1 MNLNQKIQSFLNK
14 HKTAKK
20 RLSAT
25 ALLSLLIALS
35 VVSSLIMPA
44 ISMTIESAVGMMG
57 VRSSS
62 DVSSVMLLGADSD
75 IPSGALNFEDRITS
89 FKVDG
94 GTEVNAGN
102 ASSKEYEFSFSYS
115 FDDVDGLHYNSPT
128 DKQACIYLTIP
139 KDQITINEKQAGT
152 SDDNTESWKN
162 YSVANALS
170 GGRDIPANY
179 EIIPAGNDSDD
190 NLVIITLNDDYLK
203 YVLENGCFEGEL
215 SFKGFVYRDNTQS
228 GDKTVS
234 MGGESVKIAFDDKKP
249 NINKSGSVKSNGN
262 QLPYAH
268 WIITINDIYELE
280 KFLITDT
287 NFANMVEGTFSATP
301 ANIFSVVNGNPD
313 FDENGNLVWLANT
326 NPEGKITIEY
336 DAPISEEAIKNNLV
350 SNTVTVSGEGGDSFT
365 SKIEPNL
372 NINASLSKS
381 GKPSYEVK
389 DERGYIYWTVTVTR
403 PYGLSLGGYTV
414 SDSAFYDAE
423 LVSVVDGSGNDIS
436 GKVTQDKAKFTF
448 AGDMDASEAKI
459 TYKTP
464 VTVNSSTKVEN
475 NASVTPPGSN
485 TPEDTKTVNV
495 NYDDT
500 NLYSIFKSGS
510 FKEDESGNND
520 YIEWT
525 VTIDATIN
533 QNSYETLNGYKI
545 IDDAFTQDGFEWV
558 SVEAYNNNN
567 YSKLPNVS
575 SAGDI
580 LTASGADYIVKSDI
594 EVDKLTLKYRVPL
607 TAEQKEARKNLTGSN
622 TMEVS
627 NTVSSESPEGDKE
640 STENKVNVPGISG
653 SMTIKANKYWVGQ
666 DPNKPKSVKLKLQYK
681 LGTDGTWAD
690 YTANGVTNPATVTNE
705 TTYSW
710 ENLPKR
716 DPQDRTKLYYY
727 RVVEV
732 DVPAGYTASD
742 GSSDNTGTNQDGSV
756 ITVTNTWNNI
766 NIGAVKSW
774 NGISDEDKPETVTL
788 RLLQSTDKKTT
799 WVKAANQNDI
809 VLKKSENYETE
820 GWTGLPKTDSSGNVI
835 YYKVVEVE
843 ASLFND
849 AGVYTGSDSSYDFT
863 VSNSSEYGIDASDY
877 NYNNYNPTATLT
889 NTWRKM
895 NVTAEKY
902 WNGDTNHESTR
913 PDVTFVLKKKVGNN
927 DWVEVGSITLKNDGS
942 GNMIADGSSETNKYT
957 WHGLP
962 KFEGNQSVIYKVE
975 EVPVEGYTASY
986 ENSYGINA
994 TGTLRVTNTYDKID
1008 ISANKVWSGEASPDS
1023 RPNTITLRLLKST
1036 KEWTT
1041 TESDWTPVEGVEDIV
1056 LTKKSDGS
1064 FDKAVWTELPKKDS
1078 DGNPLFYKIVE
1089 IDTPEDYDVSYQYK
1103 DNGSNNTTEMTVTNT
1118 WNRTNITVN
1127 KAWAGDTG
1135 QESNRPTEIKI
1146 TLWQKIGN
1154 GEWES
1159 TGKSVTMIKSNDG
1172 TGKFYVSG
1180 TSSESY
1186 TWTSLPK
1193 KAENGDTIVYKVVE
1207 DYVRGYT
1214 ASYSNSNG
1222 VNNNDTITVTNTSN
1236 FITVYGSKQWQGDN
1250 GNEAN
1255 RPASIKFRL
1264 LQSTTP
1270 DIEESWVTAEG
1281 TADVELS
1288 KRANNTYPQANWTNL
1303 PSKDKDGNTI
1313 YYKVKEVDTI
1323 SDYTVSYSSPI
1334 SNTGTFYVTN
1344 TWNNMNLSVNKAW
1357 DSSVKNDDRPES
1369 LEFKLQRKIGED
1381 GVWTDAGYPNVTVT
1395 AADGWT
1401 LSNAWTALP
1410 RTYTGSDGVVQNIY
1424 YRACEI
1430 VIDGAK
1436 YYAKMDEGTN
1446 VTGTSTVT
1454 NFSNS
1459 IDITVNKAWNILF
1472 DAVESDVI
1480 VHLMSSNNA
1489 GATWTEVGS
1498 KTLIFENEESKPHT
1512 WTDLP
1517 TRDEN
1522 GYDIIYKVVE
1532 DEVEGFTASYSPETI
1547 HSTGTIT
1554 ITNTEIP
1561 PYEKNAT
1568 VVSANKLASDRVQVL
1583 EQDRTAITH
1592 ITPTDLKNWKTATV
1606 NIKGVDT
1613 ECYIF
1618 KWSIEFRTPT
1628 TGNEKYT
1635 DTFPEGTVLYNSE
1648 EEYMITYQQGTLNA
1662 YRVVPDQDEGI
1673 GENKIYYYD
1682 GDRTIIFADPH
1693 IKAGLAYI
1701 TYCTATPKS
1710 IVDNAIASDGYY
1722 ELTNRIQESK
1732 EEIPRDVT
1740 LTIKGTDASNTIEK
1754 SNETSEQNRKQSIA
1768 SYSIEINKEGKY
1780 LSAGDT
1786 INVTDTF
1793 AITGYHSS
1801 EANSTKQVGYD
1812 LVDVNIDSI
1821 SVYEIDSSGRYT
1833 LLSPDEYSYTL
1844 ETVDD
1849 KITDVKDYI
1858 TKIESDD
1865 FVSYGSGQY
1874 YINSYTVK
1882 TPTDSHFPAGL
1893 EVIAEFTGTAGE
1905 AVTITNNISSGVE
1918 ITAIDSV
1925 FDSYGKARV
1934 KIKFT
1939 KTFASGQD
1947 VGGYNVNNTTNITIK
1962 SATLVD
1968 TKQATKTL
1976 VHYTVPD
1983 GKHLEIVYKYK
1994 MTKPDGSELN
2004 VGDLIWMQNEASIKT
2019 SAGEE
2024 TSKTSEY
2031 EYQVEESTSTIQSGN
2046 ASKIR
2051 KVDIGSYSINNLKAK
2066 FVLAKFNSET
2076 NEWHYANKFEI
2087 AEDDKKYGN
2096 YSITY
2101 DELLAEPDDAIPDN
2115 AAVID
2120 IQNGQF
2126 RVKFKDNAL
2135 YKLIEIEAPE
2145 GYEKTPYETGQKSLS
2160 ANKDNTYYFT
2170 YDTVVTDEVKT
2181 NAGIPQEKTVTVIPA
2196 LGTVEVPNIRPISVG
2211 ASKSWEQI
2219 PETQDYSI
2227 TVQLLQ
2233 SYTKSSVI
2241 PADAAPVENAYSYLT
2256 DKTGQP
2262 EDGTYIIKNTLKDGV
2277 YVCEKGK
2284 IWDGLPNGKNG
2295 RPIYYY
2301 VKEVAYTI
2309 GEKTYTLNDAG
2320 VYVDSDGK
2328 QYTDNAGVEGQ
2339 YLPTYVDNAVNGNG
2353 TVKITNSREFVVKKV
2368 WMESDGTITK
2378 NPPDVEIKFTLAG
2391 ITYDGTE
2398 VPIELKDE
2406 ERTLSAANNWKI
2418 TIPQVYVSMYSK
2430 FKVTEELS
2438 EANYNYNISDIYA
2451 LNGSIGAVTLIN
2463 KDRTPTKVDVVV
2475 NKTWGDTGTHKDIEV
2490 QLYSGTNTVTY
2501 PMLVNMSRNAEYIA
2515 PGLSIPSLTDSNGN
2529 QIETLIKL
2537 GADNSWT
2544 YTWEDL
2550 PYKDDNGNRLYYYA
2564 VEKGIPDGYNASY
2577 DVLTQSAVQTIN
2589 IKNSPPNGSLVLN
2602 KNWKDTEGNTLNIT
2616 EGSVEVEVRRDAVV
2630 IEDDSAGGDG
2640 GSEETPD
2647 EPDVEIQKQNIKV
2660 MALGDS
2666 ITDGYISKAEHG
2678 YRKYFYDVIT
2688 KAGHTIDMV
2697 GNKGNNWDNSNNS
2710 YTKSDGTVI
2719 SYDPAHEGYSSAYT
2733 STTNWNI
2740 MDIINGKISTSPSSA
2755 NTVAD
2760 NQPDVILLLIGTNDI
2775 MDAKSSGLSVTEYQ
2789 QRLQALVTE
2798 IFTQKSDTKLFIM
2811 SPPPINADSSTAD
2824 WLNGYQ
2830 DIINKN
2836 TVNAIKAI
2844 RNVIESEKTL
2854 NHVCY
2859 YLDLYTEFANNADYP
2874 DYTTLL
2880 ADYCHPNQVGM
2891 EVMGTY
2897 IAERLPEILSGGEDD
2912 LNKDVTE
2919 TPDEEEEETPIE
2931 PEPETPVIKPDIT
2944 AEEFAALEEV
2954 GTYEITP
2961 DKNGNWNLIIDKLP
2975 ADDGN
2980 GKTYVYYIRENTD
2993 IYSVEYSGNGQILD
3007 SSGSKTIS
3015 FTNIKKFEPISV
3027 NVNKVWADEALP
3039 VGVTQP
3045 DEVTVSLY
3053 RAEQSGLAEEEWC
3066 IENNFVKEVT
3076 LNADN
3081 SWSYEFKNL
3090 NPDYCYY
3097 VKEAE
3102 MDGWTT
3108 AYTGNGTKVQDPETT
3123 KTIDITVS
3131 NTLDVGDLNV
3141 EKQWYGDNSG
3151 SVNDIQVEVYRVLTP
3166 KAESIAQSFSL
3177 FSSTMLFGAMADKY
3191 VSLSSEYKDVTD
3203 FYGIEYDVSELC
3215 SGLTINSIEF
3225 VYSTSISSANGSMG
3239 LNNSWTNYTTSTK
3252 STTFNMPSSY
3262 FSNGIPNPLNSII
3275 VYKWGLTASD
3285 GNSDVKLIDI
3295 RFYYTPKSE
3304 INLIESDD
3312 DNIEIVVGDTI
3323 QLHAEKNKNG
3333 EIWTAANADGTS
3345 SIEVAT
3351 VDNDKN
3357 KGLVTAKNPG
3367 KAKITVQDG
3376 VGGATDCVTI
3386 TVKAFDITDED
3397 GNVIGIDI
3405 DAQEGVTK
3413 TIELNTVDVQ
3423 IPANVKWSSDKPEIA
3438 EVNEKTGTVTING
3451 FGKANITAA
3460 YTIGE
3465 NNVQTDTVTINVQGK
3480 ELGLEIDK
3488 KLLHIGNEATL
3499 TPTPNDNVIYSV
3511 DRDGVVSI
3519 DGNTV
3524 TAIGEGEVTIKA
3536 TRGDKTASVK
3546 IKVAQLKLDKEKVVV
3561 PLNGASYLTAI
3572 DSIGNLEW
3580 NSDNEAVATVDQNG
3594 KIIGV
3599 STGSANITV
3608 RDEAGGV
3615 ATAEITVEIRA
3626 AEAEIPSTAEKYG
3639 ETLTI
3644 SKTNGWTTSL
3654 TGLPLTDGQG
3664 GVYTYYIKEIGN
3676 DSSVYI
3682 PIVYEGN
3689 GSELDTSAPT
3699 TLKVQNMI
3707 TEEEPEGVEMPSTG
3721 GEGVMKYYCTGGAM
3735 VLLSVLA
3742 GSNRMRRRI
3751 KERRTK

>member
-162 YSVANALS
+162 YITANALS
-170 GGRDIPANY
+170 GDREIPANY

-262 QLPYAH
+262 QLPYVH

-365 SKIEPNL
+365 SKIKPNL

-495 NYDDT
+495 KYDDT

-525 VTIDATIN
+525 VTIDS

-942 GNMIADGSSETNKYT
+942 GNMIADGSSEINKYT

-1056 LTKKSDGS
+1056 LTKKADGS

-1255 RPASIKFRL
+1255 RPTSIKFRL

-1270 DIEESWVTAEG
+1270 DIEESWGTAEG

-1357 DSSVKNDDRPES
+1357 DSSVKNDDRSES

-1430 VIDGAK
+1430 VLDGAK

-1459 IDITVNKAWNILF
+1459 IDITVNKAWNIVF

-1568 VVSANKLASDRVQVL
+1568 VVSANKLASDGQVL
-1583 EQDRTAITH
+1583 EQDRTAITQ

-1606 NIKGVDT
+1606 NINGVDT

-1618 KWSIEFRTPT
+1618 KWSIEFKTPT
-1628 TGNEKYT
+1628 KGTEQYV
-1635 DTFPEGTVLYNSE
+1635 DELPEGTVLYNSE
-1648 EEYMITYQQGTLNA
+1648 DEYMLTYCINGSNPYRIDEYNA
-1662 YRVVPDQDEGI
+1662 SKYFS
-1673 GENKIYYYD
+1673 YD
-1682 GDRTIIFADPH
+1682 GNRKIIFADPT
-1693 IKAGLAYI
+1693 IPSGLDYI

-1844 ETVDD
+1844 ETVNSE
-1849 KITDVKDYI
+1849 ITDVKDYI
-1858 TKIESDD
+1858 TKINSEN
-1865 FVSYGSGQY
+1865 FPLQGNGIN
-1874 YINSYTVK
+1874 INSNSLISSESYY
-1882 TPTDSHFPAGL
+1882 PAGL
-1893 EVIAEFTGTAGE
+1893 EVILVLTGTAGSDVVIE
-1905 AVTITNNISSGVE
+1905 SYVNDGIEVS
-1918 ITAIDSV
+1918 AIDSK
-1925 FDSYGKARV
+1925 FGNNGKARV
-1934 KIKFT
+1934 KLKFT
-1939 KTFASGQD
+1939 KTFETARYLGSF
-1947 VGGYNVNNTTNITIK
+1947 NVKGTTAVILE

-2170 YDTVVTDEVKT
+2170 YDTVVTGEVKT
-2181 NAGIPQEKTVTVIPA
+2181 NAGIPQEKTVTVVPA

-2391 ITYDGTE
+2391 ITDDGTE
-2398 VPIELKDE
+2398 VPIKLKDE

-2418 TIPQVYVSMYSK
+2418 TIPQIYVSMYSK

-2529 QIETLIKL
+2529 EIETLIKL

-2647 EPDVEIQKQNIKV
+2647 EPDVEIQKQNIKI

-2666 ITDGYISKAEHG
+2666 ITDNYNVWGS
-2678 YRKYFYDVIT
+2678 YRQYFYDAMVNT
-2688 KAGHTIDMV
+2688 YGHKVDMV
-2697 GNKGNNWDNSNNS
+2697 GKLGMNSATNNGLAWDDNHEGYQGRTIKSYNNRTGIYEIIDDRTDNSNG
-2710 YTKSDGTVI
+2710 SDSVETI
-2719 SYDPAHEGYSSAYT
+2719 KTNDP
-2733 STTNWNI
+2733 
-2740 MDIINGKISTSPSSA
+2740 DI
-2755 NTVAD
+2755 V
-2760 NQPDVILLLIGTNDI
+2760 LLLIGTNDI
-2775 MDAKSSGLSVTEYQ
+2775 MDNYDITNIESRYKELVDEIYRQKSSV
-2789 QRLQALVTE
+2789 
-2798 IFTQKSDTKLFIM
+2798 KLFIL
-2811 SPPPINADSSTAD
+2811 SPPPINSSGTGVYDPVTNQTLMNSNIAAA
-2824 WLNGYQ
+2824 
-2830 DIINKN
+2830 I
-2836 TVNAIKAI
+2836 TAIK
-2844 RNVIESEKTL
+2844 NVVGYAESL
-2854 NHVCY
+2854 N
-2859 YLDLYTEFANNADYP
+2859 LYCDYIDVNSVFVNNTKYD
-2874 DYTTLL
+2874 DYTMLL
-2880 ADYCHPNQVGM
+2880 DDYCHPNATGY

-2897 IAERLPEILSGGEDD
+2897 IAERLSEILSGGEDD

-3066 IENNFVKEVT
+3066 IEDNFVKEVT

-3166 KAESIAQSFSL
+3166 KVKSIANSFSL
-3177 FSSTMLFGAMADKY
+3177 FSSTMLFGAGTNTSKY
-3191 VSLSSEYKDVTD
+3191 ISVEPVSTTGAGNYDLSSTLN
-3203 FYGIEYDVSELC
+3203 GYD
-3215 SGLTINSIEF
+3215 IDYIEF
-3225 VYSTSISSANGSMG
+3225 IFSSAGYYNIFLRLNDPNGDWSTG
-3239 LNNSWTNYTTSTK
+3239 VEERFYATLSTTSFIVDKINGGDIPK
-3252 STTFNMPSSY
+3252 SINHMRIQMDNYAGNMSE
-3262 FSNGIPNPLNSII
+3262 
-3275 VYKWGLTASD
+3275 
-3285 GNSDVKLIDI
+3285 I

-3304 INLIESDD
+3304 I
-3312 DNIEIVVGDTI
+3312 EISPKRETLVVGETV
-3323 QLHAEKNKNG
+3323 QMTATKNSNTA
-3333 EIWTAANADGTS
+3333 IWTS
-3345 SIEVAT
+3345 SREDVAT
-3351 VDNDKN
+3351 VSNS
-3357 KGLVTAKNPG
+3357 GVVTAVGAG
-3367 KAKITVQDG
+3367 KATIIGKDG
-3376 VGGATDCVTI
+3376 TADNAATDTAEI
-3386 TVKAFDITDED
+3386 TVKAFDITDKD

-3423 IPANVKWSSDKPEIA
+3423 IPANVKWSSNKPEIA
-3438 EVNEKTGTVTING
+3438 KVDKDTGTVTING

-3499 TPTPNDNVIYSV
+3499 TPTLDDNVSYSV

-3594 KIIGV
+3594 KITGV

-3608 RDEAGGV
+3608 RDAAGGV